1 MATDLSQAPSLAQG
15 GSFPSIDGD
24 RLFLAGLAGPQKT
37 PARSMRWADV
47 QNVRMR
53 YMLDR
58 LALVRFAR
66 LVGLVG
72 LVKLVGLVSVCRAG
86 LEVSRCI
93 RRYHWRGVIRIKSI
107 PRLRP
112 ESWNVLYP
120 LVLLRIV
127 LKIGYPRPLLSYW
140 QWNVTVIYRFEIIFI
155 LTLSYAFFK

>member
-1 MATDLSQAPSLAQG
+1 MATDLSQASSLAQG

-24 RLFLAGLAGPQKT
+24 RFFLAGLAGPQKT
-37 PARSMRWADV
+37 PARSMRRTDV

-72 LVKLVGLVSVCRAG
+72 LVGLIELVGLIGVCRAG

-93 RRYHWRGVIRIKSI
+93 RRYH
-107 PRLRP
+107 
-112 ESWNVLYP
+112 
-120 LVLLRIV
+120 
-127 LKIGYPRPLLSYW
+127 
-140 QWNVTVIYRFEIIFI
+140 
-155 LTLSYAFFK
+155 